1 MTPAARGVRR
11 DAPPVLPAFIAVMFC
26 SRHLPAGSPA
36 VNPLRLPSASRVRS
50 ARPLAFFP
58 LILALVFAA
67 PAMAQ
72 RVSTA
77 DRLTALEQQL
87 SAMRTGNVDLLNQV
101 GELRTEVQSLRA
113 QIEELQQQLEQ
124 QKQLG
129 RNQYLDVDGRLNRLE
144 SVAPAPGAVPS
155 APSVAPPV
163 PATTP
168 AASTVPAVTTPVPTV
183 QDSAPRVYG
192 DASTIAR
199 SGDERSAYNTA
210 FDALKAGRYADA
222 ARAFQAFLD
231 VHPNGVF
238 APNALYWLG
247 ESYYVT
253 QNYALAQE
261 QFEILL
267 DRHPTHDKAAGALLK
282 VGLCQYGLRQ
292 LDEAEATLLRV
303 TERYPGTEA
312 ARTADDRLRAIQL
325 QRARQPR

>member
-1 MTPAARGVRR
+1 MRIAR
-11 DAPPVLPAFIAVMFC
+11 
-26 SRHLPAGSPA
+26 PA
-36 VNPLRLPSASRVRS
+36 V
-50 ARPLAFFP
+50 LAV
-58 LILALVFAA
+58 LILALFSAA

-155 APSVAPPV
+155 APTTTPPVSATTPTATSATAAAASTPPPV
-163 PATTP
+163 PA
-168 AASTVPAVTTPVPTV
+168 V

-199 SGDERSAYNTA
+199 SGDERGAYNAA

-282 VGLCQYGLRQ
+282 IGLCQYGLRQ

-303 TERYPGTEA
+303 TDRYPGTEA

>member
-1 MTPAARGVRR
+1 MTSAVRGVRR
-11 DAPPVLPAFIAVMFC
+11 DAPPVLSAFIADMFC
-26 SRHLPAGSPA
+26 SRHPPAGSPA
-36 VNPLRLPSASRVRS
+36 VNPLRLPSAPRVRT
-50 ARPLAFFP
+50 ARPLAFLA

-67 PAMAQ
+67 PATAQ

-87 SAMRTGNVDLLNQV
+87 SAMRTGNLDLLNQV

-144 SVAPAPGAVPS
+144 SIAPAPGAVPS
-155 APSVAPPV
+155 AP
-163 PATTP
+163 ATTP
-168 AASTVPAVTTPVPTV
+168 PVSSTTSSPPTSAAVATPAPAV

-199 SGDERSAYNTA
+199 SGDERSAYNSA

-231 VHPNGVF
+231 VHPDGVF

-253 QNYALAQE
+253 QNYALALE
-261 QFEILL
+261 QFQTLL

-282 VGLCQYGLRQ
+282 IGLCQYGLRR
-292 LDEAEATLLRV
+292 LDEAEAALLRV

>member
-1 MTPAARGVRR
+1 M
-11 DAPPVLPAFIAVMFC
+11 
-26 SRHLPAGSPA
+26 
-36 VNPLRLPSASRVRS
+36 RS
-50 ARPLAFFP
+50 ARPLVLFS

-101 GELRTEVQSLRA
+101 GELRTEVQSLRS

-155 APSVAPPV
+155 APSTTPSSVPPV

-168 AASTVPAVTTPVPTV
+168 AASTTPAATTPAATTPAPTV

-199 SGDERSAYNTA
+199 SSDERGAYNIA

-282 VGLCQYGLRQ
+282 IGLCQYGLRQ

-303 TERYPGTEA
+303 ADRYPGTEA